1 MKNLIKLS
9 ILMTSLNAD
18 VSHVVFCWLKEPNSI
33 DAKNKLIEATK
44 SLKQVEEVESIAIGH
59 KISSQRKIVDSS
71 YDLAI
76 TFRFKNKENLEKYLQ
91 HPLHKDATTKT
102 LIPLTSKVVIYDFD
116 EERVK

>member
-9 ILMTSLNAD
+9 IFVTLLHAD
-18 VSHVVFCWLKEPNSI
+18 VSHVVFCWFKEPNSL

-44 SLKQVEEVESIAIGH
+44 SLKAIKEVESITIGH

-76 TFRFKNKENLEKYLQ
+76 TFEFKNKEHLEKYLQ
-91 HPLHKDATTKT
+91 HPLHLDATTKV
-102 LIPLTSKVVIYDFD
+102 LIPLTSKVVIYDF
-116 EERVK
+116 EEEKIE